1 MTTDMHEQQ
10 ALQGIRQK
18 IDETDLQIQAF
29 LNKRVAM
36 AQEVAKIKIAK
47 REQTDF
53 YRPDREAMVLR
64 QVIERNEGPLDEKEM
79 ARLFREIMSACLA
92 AEKPLQVAYLGPEG
106 SFTQAA
112 ALKQFGGAIE
122 LQSMAT
128 IADVFHAVEAGH
140 ANYGV
145 VPVENSTE
153 GMVSHTLD
161 RFLDSSLKINGEVS
175 LRIHH
180 CLLSKETTLTSIS
193 KVYAHPQALA
203 QCRHWLSENLSSCEL
218 IPVNS
223 NSEAAKMVTDDP
235 KSAAIAADRAA
246 EIYDL
251 SVLASNIEDEAD
263 NTTRFI
269 VIGMQD
275 VGPSGSDKT
284 ALLISTK
291 NKPGALQT
299 ILQPLAEQGISMTR
313 IESRPSRQG
322 VWEYVFFIDI
332 EGHSQDKSVADAL
345 VILEQES
352 AMCRVLGSYPK
363 AVL

>member
-1 MTTDMHEQQ
+1 MHEQQ
-10 ALQGIRQK
+10 ALQSIRQK
-18 IDETDLQIQAF
+18 IDDTDLQIQAL
-29 LNKRVAM
+29 LNQRVAM
-36 AQEVAKIKIAK
+36 AQEVAQIKIANG
-47 REQTDF
+47 EQMDF

-64 QVIERNEGPLDEKEM
+64 QVIERNEGPLDDKEM

-122 LQSMAT
+122 LLSLAT
-128 IADVFHAVEAGH
+128 IADVFHAVEVGN

-161 RFLDSSLKINGEVS
+161 RFINSSLKINGEVS
-175 LRIHH
+175 LKIHH
-180 CLLSKETTLTSIS
+180 YLLSKASDLSKISI
-193 KVYAHPQALA
+193 VYAHPQALA
-203 QCRHWLSENLSSCEL
+203 QCRNWLSEHLPNCEL
-218 IPVNS
+218 SAVNS
-223 NSEAAKMVTDDP
+223 NSEAAQKVANEP
-235 KSAAIAADRAA
+235 HAAAIAADRAA

-251 SVLASNIEDEAD
+251 SILASNIEDESD

-269 VIGMQD
+269 VIGQQD
-275 VGPSGSDKT
+275 ADRSGADKT
-284 ALLISTK
+284 ALLVSTK

-332 EGHSQDKSVADAL
+332 EGHIQDETVAQAL
-345 VILEQES
+345 AILKQKS

>member
-1 MTTDMHEQQ
+1 MVKNVHEQQ

-18 IDETDLQIQAF
+18 IDAIDLQVQDL
-29 LNKRVAM
+29 LNKRVEM
-36 AQEVAKIKIAK
+36 AQEVAQIKIANG
-47 REQTDF
+47 EQTDF

-64 QVIERNEGPLDEKEM
+64 QVMERNEGPLDDKEM
-79 ARLFREIMSACLA
+79 ARLFREIMSSCLA

-112 ALKQFGGAIE
+112 ALKQFGGAVD

-128 IADVFHAVEAGH
+128 IADVFHVVEVGG

-161 RFLDSSLKINGEVS
+161 RLSHSLLKINGEVS

-180 CLLSKETTLTSIS
+180 YLLSKSTDLSAITKI
-193 KVYAHPQALA
+193 YAHPQALA
-203 QCRHWLSENLSSCEL
+203 QCRHWLAEFLPNCEL
-218 IPVNS
+218 TPVSS
-223 NSEAAKMVTDDP
+223 NSEAAKKVTSESN
-235 KSAAIAADRAA
+235 SAAIAADRAA

-251 SVLASNIEDEAD
+251 SVLASNIEDEAS

-269 VIGMQD
+269 VIGEQN
-275 VGPSGSDKT
+275 VEPSGSDKT
-284 ALLISTK
+284 ALLVSTK

-299 ILQPLAEQGISMTR
+299 ILKPLAEKGISMTR

-345 VILEQES
+345 AILEQES